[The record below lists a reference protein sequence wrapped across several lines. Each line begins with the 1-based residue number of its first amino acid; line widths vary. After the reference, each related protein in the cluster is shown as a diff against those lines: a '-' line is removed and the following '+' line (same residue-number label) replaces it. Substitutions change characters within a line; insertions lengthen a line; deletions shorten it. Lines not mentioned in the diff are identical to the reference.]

1 MQNVYRMEAND
12 LIFYTDGDEY
22 NYRGGGYSVESIV
35 ENTISSSSMT
45 GGGKDKP
52 EKQGVSTIFNSLA
65 IPTTLFLIKPVVG
78 GSSKSSMSYLVEDDY
93 DIQNGGENHDGEKKR
108 KHKGHEDEDDE
119 TISDD
124 LYDKLLKMVEVD
136 NKPKKQKTR
145 KNKQSIVQKKMKKTT
160 RRNIE

>member
-1 MQNVYRMEAND
+1 MEAND

-35 ENTISSSSMT
+35 ENTISSSSSSSSSMT

-93 DIQNGGENHDGEKKR
+93 DIQNGGEKKR

>member
-1 MQNVYRMEAND
+1 MEAND

-35 ENTISSSSMT
+35 EKTNSTSSMT
-45 GGGKDKP
+45 GGTIGKDKP

-65 IPTTLFLIKPVVG
+65 IPTTLFLIKPVIG

-93 DIQNGGENHDGEKKR
+93 DIQNGGG
-108 KHKGHEDEDDE
+108 GGGGGVGSHEDE

-136 NKPKKQKTR
+136 IKPKKQKTR
-145 KNKQSIVQKKMKKTT
+145 KNKPTIIQKKLKKTT
-160 RRNIE
+160 RRNVE

>member
-1 MQNVYRMEAND
+1 MEAND

-35 ENTISSSSMT
+35 DKTNDSIMT
-45 GGGKDKP
+45 GGSKDKP
-52 EKQGVSTIFNSLA
+52 GKQGISTIFNSLA
-65 IPTTLFLIKPVVG
+65 IPTTLFLIKPVIG

-93 DIQNGGENHDGEKKR
+93 EIQNGGGQNEKGQNEKGQNGEGR
-108 KHKGHEDEDDE
+108 DE

-136 NKPKKQKTR
+136 SKPKKLKTR
-145 KNKQSIVQKKMKKTT
+145 KNKPTIIQKKVKKTT
-160 RRNIE
+160 RRNVE

>member
-1 MQNVYRMEAND
+1 MEAND

-35 ENTISSSSMT
+35 DKTNSTSSMT
-45 GGGKDKP
+45 GGTIGKDKP
-52 EKQGVSTIFNSLA
+52 EKAGVSTIFNSLA

-93 DIQNGGENHDGEKKR
+93 DIQNGGG
-108 KHKGHEDEDDE
+108 GSHEDE
-119 TISDD
+119 TISED

-136 NKPKKQKTR
+136 IKPKKQKTR
-145 KNKQSIVQKKMKKTT
+145 KNKPTIIQKKLKKTT
-160 RRNIE
+160 RRNVE